1 MIEYTISYT
10 AQNSYAEPV
19 HQAVFELNI
28 LPCTDHIQVLTGYS
42 VKNSLNARFA
52 LTVNLFGFN
61 TLQFRTKESFTELY
75 IQLAAQVRKR
85 PFTELPPLRS
95 DVLLEDISKNDFYID
110 HQLFLRPTPLTD
122 ITEDNRDKI
131 LRMDK
136 RTPVLKFISTM
147 NLYVHQYI
155 SYSKGKTTVQT
166 SANDIL
172 LTPEGVCQDY
182 THLLIAM
189 CRYNGIPARYV
200 SGYVYPDNDI
210 LGALQMHA
218 WAEVFVPD
226 LGWIGV
232 DPTNNIF
239 VNDYFI
245 KVSHGT
251 DYNDC
256 SPLKGI
262 LNTFGTN
269 TTQHDVQVFLGAPP
283 PQQNQSSFFSDQQQQ
298 QQQQ

>member
-1 MIEYTISYT
+1 MIEYSISYT
-10 AQNSYAEPV
+10 AHNTYAEPV
-19 HQAVFELNI
+19 REAVFELNI
-28 LPCTDHIQVLTGYS
+28 LPCTDHMQALTGYS

-52 LTVNLFGFN
+52 LSQNLFGFN
-61 TLQFRTKESFTELY
+61 ALQFRTKEHFTDLY
-75 IQLAAQVRKR
+75 IELHAQVRKR
-85 PFTELPPLRS
+85 PVAELPPLQS
-95 DVLLEDISKNDFYID
+95 KVLLEDIRKNEFYID
-110 HQLFLRPTPLTD
+110 HQLFLRPTTLTD

-131 LRMDK
+131 LRMDRK
-136 RTPVLKFISTM
+136 TPLLKFISTM

-155 SYSKGKTTVQT
+155 SYAKGKTTVNT
-166 SANDIL
+166 TANEIL
-172 LTPEGVCQDY
+172 LSPNGVCQDY
-182 THLLIAM
+182 THLFIAM

-200 SGYVYPDNDI
+200 SGYVYPDNNI

-226 LGWIGV
+226 IGWIGL

-239 VNDYFI
+239 VNDYFV

-262 LNTFGTN
+262 LNTFGDN
-269 TTQHDVQVFLGAPP
+269 TTEHDVRVLLGH
-283 PQQNQSSFFSDQQQQ
+283 QQQQ
-298 QQQQ
+298 QQQ